1 VAEVAARDDQL
12 RLEAL
17 DQSRRP
23 MLDRIVVAGSVM
35 KVREV

>member
-1 VAEVAARDDQL
+1 VAQIAARDDQL

-23 MLDRIVVAGSVM
+23 MLDRIVVTRSVM
-35 KVREV
+35 EVREV